1 MDRIRELAMKRKRN
15 WAFIAL
21 VIVLVV
27 IIVVGALRW
36 RSQMQPAPT
45 DPALSS
51 DAASATP

>member
-1 MDRIRELAMKRKRN
+1 MQRKRN

-21 VIVLVV
+21 VVVLLA

-45 DPALSS
+45 DPALGP
-51 DAASATP
+51 AAAATR